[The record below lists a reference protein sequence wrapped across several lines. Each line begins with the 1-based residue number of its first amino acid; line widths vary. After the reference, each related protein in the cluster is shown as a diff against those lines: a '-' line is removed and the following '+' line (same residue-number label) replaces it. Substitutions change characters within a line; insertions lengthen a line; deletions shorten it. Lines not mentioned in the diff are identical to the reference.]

1 MFTLKGLQR
10 FVAFLLS
17 FSYVS
22 QICAQSLVDKGPVS
36 EQRSGGKYDMLQ
48 NTRNKE
54 AIGEYSAGYY
64 PGAIMIPINLWGA
77 AKSTGLFSV
86 PKNTTLTQLLSYA
99 KGPTDDAK
107 LASVQIKRVSENK
120 EKTFTVD
127 VEDII
132 ENPTTRDF
140 VLMPNDIVYL
150 EPKKGIIDSRWIVVA
165 GFVATLLSAT
175 LAGVLIY
182 DRSRNRD

>member
-1 MFTLKGLQR
+1 M
-10 FVAFLLS
+10 
-17 FSYVS
+17 
-22 QICAQSLVDKGPVS
+22 
-36 EQRSGGKYDMLQ
+36 
-48 NTRNKE
+48 NTIKV
-54 AIGEYSAGYY
+54 
-64 PGAIMIPINLWGA
+64 
-77 AKSTGLFSV
+77 K
-86 PKNTTLTQLLSYA
+86 TTVCS
-99 KGPTDDAK
+99 KK
-107 LASVQIKRVSENK
+107 CKKCK